1 LAQLEWCILPDLIY
15 KDLIMLSNSV
25 KLAFSMGFNDG
36 SGGKVYK
43 NPFDTASPQYV
54 AYCSGWNSAIQWRI
68 AELTQG

>member
-1 LAQLEWCILPDLIY
+1 
-15 KDLIMLSNSV
+15 MLSNSV